1 MGELVKTVEAIPV
14 KKTLKRVR
22 LVRLVIEIEVD
33 ETENSAL
40 EGEVESTK
48 NSIAESEI
56 ESAKNSVES
65 EAGDTENSEAESM
78 ASNQPRPL
86 A

>member
-48 NSIAESEI
+48 NSIDKSEV
-56 ESAKNSVES
+56 ESAKNYGKS
-65 EAGDTENSEAESM
+65 EAGDTEISEAQS
-78 ASNQPRPL
+78 
-86 A
+86 